1 MMEKTRM
8 YIFRNLD
15 PEVYAYHNEER
26 ENKKN
31 RFNLVVF
38 KSSDALAV
46 EVICYTISYY
56 HYCKLF
62 FLVIEAFRFGFIY
75 FFILSYICLYLSLGL
90 VCYVQV
96 RNDSSRLKQT
106 LSLPIFLL
114 FIPTV
119 TS

>member
-46 EVICYTISYY
+46 EMICYTISYY
-56 HYCKLF
+56 HDCKF
-62 FLVIEAFRFGFIY
+62 IFLVIEAFRFSFI
-75 FFILSYICLYLSLGL
+75 SYSDFVTHLL
-90 VCYVQV
+90 VFVAGISV
-96 RNDSSRLKQT
+96 LRTREK
-106 LSLPIFLL
+106 
-114 FIPTV
+114 
-119 TS
+119 